1 MHEAHSHCHHCGTR
15 YERKDEGS
23 EWPKRCPPHAG
34 GCGNLQWFNPKPIA
48 VLIQPVVDGE
58 RIGVLTPIRG
68 QDPMRGH
75 PALTGGFQ
83 EGHDRSSEDAA
94 ARELWEE
101 IRNERVREEDIELLC
116 SRATGPLIAERRQ
129 NLVFGYSTRTVPIS
143 LFDGWEPDEE
153 TLAID
158 ISWEPK
164 VLAFP
169 SHTYAMAL
177 YFRRHLGIEA
187 PEAYFV
193 HPHVGDP
200 VFHGRGAPSVFD
212 VPYIQRHLDEGIWEV
227 LFEEDGM
234 PVRIRHHEGGWKV
247 A

>member
-1 MHEAHSHCHHCGTR
+1 MHEPHSHCHCCGTR
-15 YERKDEGS
+15 YERKDPAS
-23 EWPKRCPPHAG
+23 EWPKHCPPNSG

-48 VLIQPVVDGE
+48 VLIQPVTDGK

-94 ARELWEE
+94 ARELREE

-129 NLVFGYSTRTVPIS
+129 NLVFGYTTRPVPIS

-177 YFRRHLGIEA
+177 YFRRHLSIEA
-187 PEAYFV
+187 PKAYFIQ
-193 HPHVGDP
+193 PHVGDP

-212 VPYIQRHLDEGIWEV
+212 VPYIQRHLDDGIWEV
-227 LFEEDGM
+227 LFEEGGM
-234 PVRIRHHEGGWKV
+234 PVKIRHHEGGWK
-247 A
+247 AA